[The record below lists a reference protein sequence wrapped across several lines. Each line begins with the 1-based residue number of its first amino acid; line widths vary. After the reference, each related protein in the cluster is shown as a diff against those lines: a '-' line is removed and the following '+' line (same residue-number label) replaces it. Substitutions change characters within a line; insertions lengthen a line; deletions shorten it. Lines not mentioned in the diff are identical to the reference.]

1 MQKHLRNTDPVERLV
16 HLVDLLIRLKL
27 REMKAGRSQKEMI
40 LLLGD
45 AGITGGE
52 IASLLRIDR
61 TTVAPILS
69 RARGTPRTKQK
80 KSRGPLK
87 KG

>member
-1 MQKHLRNTDPVERLV
+1 MQKHLTNTDPVERLV
-16 HLVDLLIRLKL
+16 HLVELLTRLKL
-27 REMKAGRSQKEMI
+27 REMKAGRSQTEMI
-40 LLLGD
+40 RLLGD
-45 AGITGGE
+45 TGITGRD
-52 IASLLRIDR
+52 IASLLGIDR

-80 KSRGPLK
+80 KSRAPLK